1 MLREVLRVA
10 VAGNNIAENAEPG
23 DPGDV
28 CQYVMHLD
36 IHLR

>member
-28 CQYVMHLD
+28 ADHQ
-36 IHLR
+36 R